1 MTASQF
7 FLVVLLAAFQC
18 QTQAYDK
25 VFNGNEDLRKVT
37 KCSWNCKVIE
47 SDLLEK
53 INKDFT
59 KTRFIEVAVI
69 YRMIVD
75 EKSLS
80 CPNQSSR
87 SDVVNSSRIITEKLK
102 IWRPADDRPASF
114 ATAFEKVLELLF
126 PCNHKAYE
134 ELKADCNLT
143 PAPRSTVSETIKD
156 ILLPD
161 VIRGHLGDLEIDF
174 ESMNISSFTGNFTA
188 NQPKLSNESWASDA
202 QIHAFFI
209 VLYLAFAYYSPEF
222 LCLFSP
228 MVVTKNGIRH
238 ISLER
243 LTSPVGLRNLISGCF
258 YSEVGSPCHRVKKFI
273 ARTVLV
279 PLPFIIFAIG
289 FDYLVFHLQPPTNAL
304 IILNLS
310 RPFQLVCFTCYFLQ
324 AVYDSFLNVPQLMR
338 LCFVCKIFQSN
349 LRCNHDDNLP
359 RRILNHLRLQPSIL
373 VKCCRLFCKCPV
385 SYFKISRVILPSCKV
400 SASWLTLVLRVT
412 LFIVFVSTIPAA
424 PVILLL
430 AMLVVVLISIGIT
443 SPIITTFFFATSFY
457 PLNGS
462 AICSS
467 FVVLVILQ
475 ICVRLLAIVGACII
489 SIHAAIGFVTG
500 MFVLFVLLFSEKN
513 LPYVACFVLV
523 CYYLWSSYSS
533 FTIKHHDLS
542 LMLYKFYK
550 QSQPHDEISKEQL
563 QLDDEEID
571 TPNSDTRVY
580 EVTIP
585 EGLFDMACEDLMPVR
600 EGVCTL
606 LLKVT
611 LILSFV
617 YLTFLL
623 ILRFDI
629 GATPVMQAL
638 ATFFTG
644 SFPKIIAIYFDG
656 NRQRRYES
664 TVIEEKVP
672 NIVQNYMKG
681 TPTIIE
687 MVTFKDNHLISDQN

>member
-1 MTASQF
+1 MIASQF
-7 FLVVLLAAFQC
+7 FLAVLLAAFQC
-18 QTQAYDK
+18 QTQANDK
-25 VFNGNEDLRKVT
+25 EFNGSEDLRKVT

-53 INKDFT
+53 IKKDFT
-59 KTRFIEVAVI
+59 KTRVIEVAVI

-80 CPNQSSR
+80 CANQSSR
-87 SDVVNSSRIITEKLK
+87 SEVVNSSRIITEKLQ
-102 IWRPADDRPASF
+102 IWRPANDRPTSF

-126 PCNHKAYE
+126 PCNHKAYG

-143 PAPRSTVSETIKD
+143 LASRSTVSETIKD
-156 ILLPD
+156 ELLPD

-188 NQPKLSNESWASDA
+188 NQPKLSNESWVDA

-209 VLYLAFAYYSPEF
+209 VLYLAFAYYSPAF

-243 LTSPVGLRNLISGCF
+243 LTSPVGLGNLIGGCF
-258 YSEVGSPCHRVKKFI
+258 YSEVDTPCHRVKKFI

-304 IILNLS
+304 IVLDLS

-324 AVYDSFLNVPQLMR
+324 AVYDSFLNVPQLKR
-338 LCFVCKIFQSN
+338 LCFVCKLFQSN

-373 VKCCRLFCKCPV
+373 VKCCRLFCKCLV
-385 SYFKISRVILPSCKV
+385 SYFKISRVILPSCKE

-412 LFIVFVSTIPAA
+412 MFIVFFSTIPAA
-424 PVILLL
+424 AVILLL

-443 SPIITTFFFATSFY
+443 SPIMTTFFFATSFY

-475 ICVRLLAIVGACII
+475 ICVRLLAIVGACFI

-500 MFVLFVLLFSEKN
+500 MFVFFILLFSEKN

-533 FTIKHHDLS
+533 FTIKYHDLS

-550 QSQPHDEISKEQL
+550 QSQQQDEIPKEQL

-585 EGLFDMACEDLMPVR
+585 EGLFDMACEDLMPISV
-600 EGVCTL
+600 GVCKP

-644 SFPKIIAIYFDG
+644 SFPKILAIYFDG
-656 NRQRRYES
+656 NRHRRYES

-681 TPTIIE
+681 TPMIIE
-687 MVTFKDNHLISDQN
+687 MVTFKDNDLISDQN